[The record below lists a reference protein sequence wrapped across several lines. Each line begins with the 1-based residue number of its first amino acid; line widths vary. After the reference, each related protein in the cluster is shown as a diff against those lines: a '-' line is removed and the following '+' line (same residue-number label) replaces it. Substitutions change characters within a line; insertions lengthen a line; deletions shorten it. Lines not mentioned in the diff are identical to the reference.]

1 MQHNLNSTGV
11 NNNIAEYFSRAKLPS
26 QQETLGSVVVGIL
39 RSGQTLNRKA
49 VCLRLMAHLI
59 KPSLLKKISIFSS
72 LSGCCSA
79 DKKLTAGWPDRL
91 NQAGEQTQ

>member
-49 VCLRLMAHLI
+49 VCLRLMAHLDKAEFPEEERDFQELI
-59 KPSLLKKISIFSS
+59 GLLFS
-72 LSGCCSA
+72 
-79 DKKLTAGWPDRL
+79 R
-91 NQAGEQTQ
+91 